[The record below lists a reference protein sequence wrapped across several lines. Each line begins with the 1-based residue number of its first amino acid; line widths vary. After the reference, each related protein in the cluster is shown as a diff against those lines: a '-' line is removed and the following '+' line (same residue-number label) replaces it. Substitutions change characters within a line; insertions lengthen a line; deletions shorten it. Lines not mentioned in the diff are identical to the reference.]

1 MNNEPTNYISDQ
13 IAEGPRTPAKFQRL
27 AQCIAAGDALSLF
40 PLLKYWPQSELELLS
55 KEIEDA
61 FDLTNDEWGKL
72 AVSAE
77 NFLNPSRQKLLDSSR
92 DDIHFMLYD
101 IAGVLACYLKER
113 D

>member
-1 MNNEPTNYISDQ
+1 
-13 IAEGPRTPAKFQRL
+13 
-27 AQCIAAGDALSLF
+27 
-40 PLLKYWPQSELELLS
+40 LKDWPQSELALLS

-101 IAGVLACYLKER
+101 IAGVLACYLKESDAIR
-113 D
+113 ST